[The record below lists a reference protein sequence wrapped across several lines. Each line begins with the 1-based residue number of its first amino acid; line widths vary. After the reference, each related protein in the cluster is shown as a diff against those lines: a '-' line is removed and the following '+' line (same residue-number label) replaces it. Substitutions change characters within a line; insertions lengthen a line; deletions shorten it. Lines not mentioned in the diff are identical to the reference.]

1 MELGIILWLIGLTGL
16 VTLSIRWSNTALD
29 ELEDVRKKLRNSDHR
44 TDKGNCFKGRFN
56 D

>member
-16 VTLSIRWSNTALD
+16 VTLSIRWSNSALD
-29 ELEDVRKKLRNSDHR
+29 ELEDVRKKMRDSDHR
-44 TDKGNCFKGRFN
+44 TDKGDYFKGHFS